1 MLRYFY
7 EFKITFLKSLLNSPI
22 LYFLRKIMKNN
33 MKYKIVVYQKGYFK
47 LITINHNQLHKLEN
61 NNTISKKLK
70 DTVNLDL
77 R

>member
-1 MLRYFY
+1 
-7 EFKITFLKSLLNSPI
+7 
-22 LYFLRKIMKNN
+22 

-61 NNTISKKLK
+61 NNIISKKLK